1 MELTTTL
8 GAQLEQ
14 ELKASGLGIERPRLV
29 VQFHELSVQKHG
41 RNGNNN
47 GGRKHKALL
56 TTHQTSSEDYTMAN
70 GQTQKHTDSDN
81 SKQDVAGISDE
92 ASLAAHLAGMN
103 RLLINQQE
111 FLAANLAGTKV
122 IGEQVML
129 QGSIKREA
137 IKLGIYALTTTAV
150 AGAAFATYT
159 WIAGPSVPNPV
170 KKV

>member
-103 RLLINQQE
+103 RLLME
-111 FLAANLAGTKV
+111 NLKASKL
-122 IGEQVML
+122 IGDEVL
-129 QGSIKREA
+129 FQGSIKREA